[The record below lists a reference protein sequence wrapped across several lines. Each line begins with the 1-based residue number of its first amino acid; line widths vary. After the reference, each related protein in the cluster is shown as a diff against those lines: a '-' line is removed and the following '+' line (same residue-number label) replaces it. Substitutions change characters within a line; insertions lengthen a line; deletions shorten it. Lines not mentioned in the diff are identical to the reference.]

1 MPCVVE
7 RIDYQFRV
15 LPTGRFDV
23 PHGRFGP
30 RCTSNTIV
38 AALDP
43 ITKQPLG
50 VKQAKVDKFW
60 PLPYEFPTSCFFP
73 SHRSLH
79 YCPGSRHFD
88 TFDSSRT
95 IGPVHLLS
103 LPLFPSQSSN
113 FFPTTSVQIRPPA
126 CTGVKRTSLLSSI
139 WIQGLP
145 IYWPVITQAHQSH
158 SM

>member
-1 MPCVVE
+1 VSCLLA
-7 RIDYQFRV
+7 V
-15 LPTGRFDV
+15 LMSRTGVSGLGARPTPLYLRWTL
-23 PHGRFGP
+23 H
-30 RCTSNTIV
+30 
-38 AALDP
+38 
-43 ITKQPLG
+43 TKQPHR

-79 YCPGSRHFD
+79 YCPGSYHFD

-113 FFPTTSVQIRPPA
+113 VFATTSVQIRPPA